1 MYEVVAGHRGFPPQ
15 SVYRG
20 LKLVVFDVD
29 GVLTDGAVVLG
40 ENGTELKNFDV
51 RDGTGMGFLRY
62 AGLKM
67 ALISGRTSAATERR
81 AQELKIAPELVRQ
94 GVARKLPVLEEL
106 LLLCGVSPSETA
118 FIGDDI
124 IDVPAMESVGLALSP
139 GDARPE
145 AREVSHACAIAH
157 GGKGAVRQLC
167 EHILKRRDNGDW
179 ERAVSQYLGRSGA

>member
-40 ENGTELKNFDV
+40 ADGSEYKNFDV

-62 AGLKM
+62 TGLKM
-67 ALISGRTSAATERR
+67 ALISGRASVATERR
-81 AQELKIAPELVRQ
+81 AQELKIPAEFVRQ
-94 GVARKLPVLEEL
+94 GVAQKLPVLEEL
-106 LLLCGVSPSETA
+106 MMQCGVSPSEVA

-124 IDVPAMESVGLALSP
+124 IDVPAMESVGLAMCP

-145 AREVSHACAIAH
+145 AREVSHACAIAQ

-167 EHILKRRDNGDW
+167 EHLLKRRDNGDW
-179 ERAVSQYLGRSGA
+179 ERAVAQYLGRTGA